1 MQSERKTKRLEIY
14 GDSILR
20 GVTYSGETG
29 RYDLCRKDRFSEL
42 AVAGIETKNNSRMG
56 ATIARGLDLLRRN
69 LNEDAAGTVVLLEY
83 GGNDCDYP
91 WAEVSK
97 DPDGSFLP
105 NIPKEQYTEMYREA
119 IRCVRS
125 KGAVPVIASLVPIDA
140 EKYMNWI
147 TKNLNYENILRW
159 LGDVS
164 MLSRWQEYYSR
175 TAERLAYETGTP
187 LLDLRSTFLQSHD
200 YKSLLCDDGIHP
212 TRLGHALI
220 DETIGEFCKKIV

>member
-1 MQSERKTKRLEIY
+1 MQKTKEAKHLEIY

-20 GVTYSGETG
+20 GVTYSAENG
-29 RYDLCRKDRFSEL
+29 RYGLCRKDRFSEL
-42 AVAGIETKNNSRMG
+42 TEAGIITKNNSRMG
-56 ATIARGLDLLRRN
+56 ATIARGLALLRQN
-69 LNEDAAGTVVLLEY
+69 LKESAADTVVLLEY

-91 WAEVSK
+91 WADVSN
-97 DPDGSFLP
+97 DPGGAFSP
-105 NIPKEQYTEMYREA
+105 NIPEDRYVDMYKEA
-119 IRCVRS
+119 IEYTRS
-125 KGAVPVIASLVPIDA
+125 RGARPVIASLVPIDA
-140 EKYMNWI
+140 EKYMKWI

-187 LLDLRSTFLQSHD
+187 LLDLRSAFLLSHD

-212 TRLGHALI
+212 TERGHALI
-220 DETIGEFCKKIV
+220 DKTIGDFCRGMV